1 MKKPNPTSQL
11 QEKILLLEAKQQND
25 KVLLKEQFKLSF
37 ESLKPINLVK
47 DAFNELTNLSGFDGN
62 TLDTSLG
69 IAAGYFS
76 KKIVVGSSKN
86 PFKKILGNLVQ
97 AGVTSYVVN
106 NTDQIKSMATRLKT
120 SFLSHINKS

>member
-1 MKKPNPTSQL
+1 MKKPNPISQL

-37 ESLKPINLVK
+37 ESLKPLNLVK
-47 DAFNELTNLSGFDGN
+47 DAFNELTNLSGFGGE
-62 TLDTSLG
+62 TLGTSLG

-86 PFKKILGNLVQ
+86 PFKKILGSIVQ
-97 AGVTSYVVN
+97 AGVTSYVMN
-106 NTDQIKSMATRLKT
+106 NTDQIKSFATGLKN
-120 SFLSHINKS
+120 SFLGNLNKS

>member
-1 MKKPNPTSQL
+1 MKKPNPISQL

-37 ESLKPINLVK
+37 ESLKPLNLVK
-47 DAFNELTNLSGFDGN
+47 DAFNELTNLSGFGGE

-76 KKIVVGSSKN
+76 RKIVVGSSTN
-86 PFKKILGNLVQ
+86 PFKKILGSLVQ
-97 AGVTSYVVN
+97 AGVTSYVLN
-106 NTDQIKSMATRLKT
+106 NTDQIKSIATRLKT
-120 SFLSHINKS
+120 SFSGYKNK

>member
-1 MKKPNPTSQL
+1 MKKPNPISQL

-37 ESLKPINLVK
+37 ESLKPLNLVK
-47 DAFNELTNLSGFDGN
+47 DAFNELTNLSGFGGE

-76 KKIVVGSSKN
+76 RKIVVGSSTN
-86 PFKKILGNLVQ
+86 PFKKILGSLVQ
-97 AGVTSYVVN
+97 ASVTGIVLKN
-106 NTDQIKSMATRLKT
+106 AEEIKSVITRLKT
-120 SFLSHINKS
+120 SFLGNLNK